1 MFLYKVL
8 YWRFLERLG
17 KSTKTPVSIVVFRTM
32 TLKLEL
38 ACKKLGYYQRNCD
51 FM

>member
-1 MFLYKVL
+1 MSLYKVMN
-8 YWRFLERLG
+8 WRLLERLG
-17 KSTKTPVSIVVFRTM
+17 NSTKTPVNIVGFWTL

-38 ACKKLGYYQRNCD
+38 ACKKLGYYQRNCV